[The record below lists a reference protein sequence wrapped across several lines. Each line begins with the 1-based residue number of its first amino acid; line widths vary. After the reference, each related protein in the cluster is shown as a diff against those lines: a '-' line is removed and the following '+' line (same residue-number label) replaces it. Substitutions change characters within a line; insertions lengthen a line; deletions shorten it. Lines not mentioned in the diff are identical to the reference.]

1 MSKFVRSI
9 SITKQFDGDTV
20 TFTLRPMS
28 YAAALQFHD
37 LREKTQEEQGKFSQE
52 AMREHLTSVS
62 GATDAAGNHLGVED
76 LLGAAYFIPLIGEVT
91 AAWVQESMPGN

>member
-28 YAAALQFHD
+28 YVTALKFHD
-37 LREKTQEEQGKFSQE
+37 MREGAQEEHGRFSLE
-52 AMREHLTSVS
+52 ALREHLVSVT
-62 GATDAAGNHLGVED
+62 GVTDAAGAPLGAED
-76 LLGAAYFIPLIGEVT
+76 LLGAAYFIPLVGEVT